1 MGLGIFGTSLALNP
15 KCLVFSAF
23 VLAVYWLPHPK
34 AFAHKVLVAF
44 LLASLAYVV
53 LAWYDMIYDCNDR
66 LKPTMLGWLT
76 GWAKPAHYQKDFDAL
91 PLKDKKIVRI
101 VDIGVL
107 VVLVFLAFSPYVL
120 LR

>member
-1 MGLGIFGTSLALNP
+1 MGLGLFGTSLALNP

-53 LAWYDMIYDCNDR
+53 LAWYDMIYDCTDR
-66 LKPTMLGWLT
+66 LKPTMLGLLT

-91 PLKDKKIVRI
+91 PVRDKKIVRI
-101 VDIGVL
+101 VDGAVL
-107 VVLVFLAFSPYVL
+107 VILVVLAFSPYVL